1 MTGEVNRYK
10 EMIIKVAQALGCEL
24 LEQVV
29 FVGGCTTSLLITDD
43 YARDQVRHTEDVDLI
58 IPVMGYP
65 AWNGFIRKLNNLGFK
80 ERLDTEAPVCAL
92 FLGELRV
99 DFMPDDE
106 KILGFTNKWYAGAV
120 ETAIP
125 YILTDQLTIRLVSP
139 PYFIATKLEAYL
151 GRGDGDALMS
161 QDVEDILNL
170 FNGRES
176 LLDELRQVQNDE
188 LKGFIEENLSL
199 LLRNS
204 QIQIAIANCV
214 QDQGE
219 HARLL
224 FENLSMATFLRD

>member
-1 MTGEVNRYK
+1 M
-10 EMIIKVAQALGCEL
+10 
-24 LEQVV
+24 
-29 FVGGCTTSLLITDD
+29 
-43 YARDQVRHTEDVDLI
+43 
-58 IPVMGYP
+58 
-65 AWNGFIRKLNNLGFK
+65 
-80 ERLDTEAPVCAL
+80 DTEAPVCAL

-120 ETAIP
+120 ETAIA

-224 FENLSMATFLRD
+224 FENLSMATSLRD